1 VEQRKPKLGLH
12 YRLFA
17 MYKIWCII
25 IDERTPFSVKIDQTE
40 SVDDLKKC
48 IKTEKKPILDAFA
61 ADQLTLY
68 KIHVETTKTTYTTIV
83 QDISQDLNNPEKAT
97 QLDALDELSEV
108 FGTMGPP
115 KEGIHILVERP
126 AGESI
131 Q

>member
-1 VEQRKPKLGLH
+1 
-12 YRLFA
+12 

-25 IDERTPFSVKIDQTE
+25 IGETTPFSVKIDQTE
-40 SVDDLKKC
+40 SVDDLKKSV
-48 IKTEKKPILDAFA
+48 KKEKVDILDAFA

-68 KIHVETTKTTYTTIV
+68 KIHVDTIKTTYTTVV
-83 QDISQDLNNPEKAT
+83 QDISQDLSNTQKVT
-97 QLDALDELSEV
+97 QLDPMDELSEV

-115 KEGIHILVERP
+115 KEKIHILVERP